1 VSSKFYTNFIKAIMI
16 ILGITL
22 LLLAIVYPWLILLAA
37 AIFYFAY
44 KYKAP
49 DKTSKTNEIYHVKE
63 NAHTPG
69 FTEYFLITDPKQ
81 LPSKL
86 VFIDFET
93 TGLSSLTDRIVEVGI
108 ATYENMELVDTYSQ
122 LIDPEIN
129 IDPKASAVNGI
140 TYAMVKG
147 KPKLKDVI
155 SEVYQRIEGQVIVG
169 YNIDFDLSFLKYA
182 LSENNTELSD
192 VRAFDVLRL
201 VKETLR
207 YKDTGDR
214 KLESVKI
221 LGTMNKL
228 QGRARIHVYDPQG
241 KQYEVSD
248 YAGLAAEGQAAKR
261 EVEITADK
269 PQSGTWEVV
278 VYSSATLGL
287 YNLDKSDFVLSVELT
302 QSQSYDLG
310 FKELDLIVGCALP
323 IEARKSELVQLNVLD
338 GEQRPYD
345 GKLLINNRL
354 YEVRD
359 GKVKIFPSFEH
370 NDLHL
375 TIQRV
380 P

>member
-129 IDPKASAVNGI
+129 IDPKTSAVNGI

-214 KLESVKI
+214 KLESVKKYFGI
-221 LGTMNKL
+221 ESNGHRALDDCITTHEVFKRCLKL
-228 QGRARIHVYDPQG
+228 QENYRLQAEAKFNERLSNLNEMEKNFISELE
-241 KQYEVSD
+241 KRLE
-248 YAGLAAEGQAAKR
+248 AIGLK
-261 EVEITADK
+261 DK
-269 PQSGTWEVV
+269 MVF
-278 VYSSATLGL
+278 
-287 YNLDKSDFVLSVELT
+287 DIKSDNTINFMLGNAQIGRVKLRGRKYKMQLLDQNNVMWLDID
-302 QSQSYDLG
+302 SYD
-310 FKELDLIVGCALP
+310 
-323 IEARKSELVQLNVLD
+323 EAVTNLKQW
-338 GEQRPYD
+338 
-345 GKLLINNRL
+345 
-354 YEVRD
+354 
-359 GKVKIFPSFEH
+359 VKYSQY
-370 NDLHL
+370 LSS
-375 TIQRV
+375 
-380 P
+380 